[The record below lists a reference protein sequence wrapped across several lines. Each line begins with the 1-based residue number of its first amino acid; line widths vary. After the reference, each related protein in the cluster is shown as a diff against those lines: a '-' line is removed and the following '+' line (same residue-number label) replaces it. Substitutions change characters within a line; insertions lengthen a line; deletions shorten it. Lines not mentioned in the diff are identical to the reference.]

1 MAFQTHQ
8 DYIQTFN
15 LEIQEKLI
23 EFQLLLKGLL
33 PTEAQEVIS
42 YNMPAFKLK
51 KVIVYFAAH
60 KEHLG
65 FYPTSKP
72 IEAVKEEL
80 TNYKF
85 SKGAIQFPYSQA
97 LPAGLIKKIVNYR
110 LKDLGL

>member
-1 MAFQTHQ
+1 MEFQSHQ
-8 DYIQTFN
+8 EYIQTFSP
-15 LEIQEKLI
+15 EIQEELV

-33 PTEAQEVIS
+33 PADAQEVIS

-80 TNYKF
+80 KDYKY
-85 SKGAIQFPYSQA
+85 SKGAIQLPYSQP
-97 LPAGLIKKIVNYR
+97 LPVDLIKKIVSYR
-110 LKDLGL
+110 VADLGL

>member
-33 PTEAQEVIS
+33 PEEANEVIS

-80 TNYKF
+80 RDYKY
-85 SKGAIQFPYSQA
+85 SKGAIQLPYSQP
-97 LPAGLIKKIVNYR
+97 LPVDLIKKIVSYR